1 MFCFVLFC
9 FVLFCCIINDRRKR
23 ENIKEGRKEGRE
35 GRREG
40 CFESGCDDDST
51 DIHLMIPNEMTAR

>member
-1 MFCFVLFC
+1 MGVVGVVSCYDSWRVLRLGGHF
-9 FVLFCCIINDRRKR
+9 
-23 ENIKEGRKEGRE
+23 
-35 GRREG
+35 REG